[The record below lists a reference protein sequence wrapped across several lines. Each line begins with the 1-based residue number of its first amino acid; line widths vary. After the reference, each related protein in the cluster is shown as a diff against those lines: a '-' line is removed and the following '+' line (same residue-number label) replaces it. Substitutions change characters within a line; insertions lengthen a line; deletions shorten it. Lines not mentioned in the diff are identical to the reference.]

1 MSNPKLRIHCI
12 QHVDFEGIG
21 YIKSWA
27 RINNHTLSYSLL
39 YEKEKYPKQE
49 DFDWLIIMG
58 GPMNI
63 YEESR
68 YPWLVGE
75 KLFIKKTIESNKTV
89 LGFCLGSQLIADVL
103 GAKVKRNRFT
113 EIGWFTI
120 SLTEKNISH
129 KLFKDVDLDQP
140 VFHWHGDT
148 FEIPDKSERIAY
160 SNACDN
166 QAFIYGDR
174 VIGFQFHLEVTPE
187 SLLDMVN
194 NGKNE
199 LIESEYIQTDSSI
212 LSKQGS
218 IEYCNQTLTKILN
231 RLATQSL

>member
-1 MSNPKLRIHCI
+1 MNKQKLRIHCI

-21 YIKSWA
+21 YIESWA
-27 RINNHTLSYSLL
+27 KINNHTLSYSLL
-39 YEKEKYPKQE
+39 YKKEEYPRQE

-68 YPWLVGE
+68 YIWLVGE
-75 KLFIKKTIESNKTV
+75 KRFIKKAIESNKTV

-103 GAKVKRNRFT
+103 GAKVSRNKFT
-113 EIGWFTI
+113 EIGWLPV
-120 SLTEKNISH
+120 SLTTKALSLN
-129 KLFKDVDLDQP
+129 LFKDINLSQP

-160 SNACDN
+160 SDACDN

-174 VIGFQFHLEVTPE
+174 VIGFQFHMEVTPE
-187 SLLDMVN
+187 SLSSMVN
-194 NGKNE
+194 NGKEE
-199 LIESEYIQTDSSI
+199 LIESEYIQTDSVI
-212 LSKQGS
+212 LSNRGFIDS
-218 IEYCNQTLTKILN
+218 CNQILTKILDY
-231 RLATQSL
+231 LATQSL